1 MDRRDVLKG
10 MGATAGISLAG
21 LAGCLDDGETGGA
34 GGDAG
39 DDFPTDSV
47 TWMIPWS
54 EGGGTD
60 AYARQLAPLA
70 EAELGQ
76 SIEIDN
82 RPGAASLRGV
92 EWLHGQDGDG
102 YTFGTANTPSW
113 QFAWRLEDTDWEP
126 TDFEPI
132 AISGIFGYTI
142 IVNDEHD
149 IDDYA
154 DLRDAYQNGDLE
166 NFAHQGVG
174 HDSHAI
180 SHLLRDDYGLEWEN
194 AVSYDGGGEVNEA
207 VLSDEVPAGIAT
219 NTSAADIVDGNDV
232 SAVVNLADTEF
243 DAFPEIDQITDYG
256 DSLAYISEFR
266 LTQIAPP
273 GTPEDVRQEL
283 ADAIE
288 YAATHEETEEWQ
300 DETGNIVEFRGLDEA
315 EADLD
320 GAVDALEDNVDF
332 EAFQQQIEEEDE

>member
-10 MGATAGISLAG
+10 LGATAGVSITG
-21 LAGCLDDGETGGA
+21 LAGCLDDEGSGDGDTGA
-34 GGDAG
+34 GGDE
-39 DDFPTDSV
+39 FPTDSV

-70 EAELGQ
+70 EEELGQ
-76 SIEIDN
+76 PIEIDN
-82 RPGAASLRGV
+82 RPGAGSLLGI
-92 EWLHGQDGDG
+92 EWLSSQDGDG

-113 QFAWRLEDTDWEP
+113 QFAWRLEETDWEP
-126 TDFEPI
+126 SDFEPI
-132 AISGIFGYTI
+132 SISGIFGYTI
-142 IVNDEHD
+142 IVNDNHD

-154 DLRDAYQNGDLE
+154 SLRDAYQSGELE
-166 NFAHQGVG
+166 DFAYQGVG

-180 SHLLRDDYGLEWEN
+180 SHLLRDDYGLEWDN
-194 AVSYDGGGEVNEA
+194 AVPYDGGGDVNEA

-219 NTSAADIVDGNDV
+219 NTSAASIVGDDV
-232 SAVVNLADTEF
+232 SAVVNLSDTEF
-243 DAFPEIDQITDYG
+243 AAFPEIDRITDYG
-256 DSLAYISEFR
+256 DSMAYISEFR

-288 YAATHEETEEWQ
+288 YAATHEDTEAWQ
-300 DETGNIVEFRGLDEA
+300 EETGNIVEFHGVEETA
-315 EADLD
+315 EDLE
-320 GAVDALEDNVDF
+320 GAVDALEENVDF
-332 EAFQQQIEEEDE
+332 EEFQQQIEAQE